1 MKSFFSCRIIIAL
14 ALGRIVMKERIGTV
28 QVFSTLILL
37 LGVVSVA
44 QPKFLL
50 TGTEVGTKSETLP
63 VKNVLGIPAE
73 YKFQLGVL
81 FTLISALIEPC
92 VSILI
97 KSVQKH
103 NTHFSIINSYASY
116 FGVPT
121 SLLLIGLI
129 TATGQNKTDYSQFG
143 TQTFNLNLLY
153 SVLSALLGKG

>member
-1 MKSFFSCRIIIAL
+1 
-14 ALGRIVMKERIGTV
+14 MKERIGTV

-81 FTLISALIEPC
+81 FTLISALIAPS

-97 KSVQKH
+97 KSVQKQS

-143 TQTFNLNLLY
+143 TQTFNLHLLY
-153 SVLSALLGKG
+153 SVLSALLGNSLYLNFKRTFF